1 MEQKTD
7 YRIPDN
13 LKLVG
18 IGFGCRFV
26 SDTNGAIYLVRIIDG
41 VQHIRRL
48 GLYIKAFRRGY
59 LKIHEI

>member
-1 MEQKTD
+1 MEQETD
-7 YRIPDN
+7 YRIPEN

-26 SDTNGAIYLVRIIDG
+26 SDANGAIYLVRIIGG
-41 VQHIRRL
+41 VQHIRRI

-59 LKIHEI
+59 LKAHEV

>member
-1 MEQKTD
+1 MEQETD
-7 YRIPDN
+7 YRIPEN

-26 SDTNGAIYLVRIIDG
+26 SDANGAIYLVRIIDG

-48 GLYIKAFRRGY
+48 RTLHQSIQKRLF
-59 LKIHEI
+59 KSS

>member
-1 MEQKTD
+1 MEQETD
-7 YRIPDN
+7 YRIPEN

-18 IGFGCRFV
+18 SGFGCSFV
-26 SDTNGAIYLVRIIDG
+26 SDANGAIYLVRLIDG

-59 LKIHEI
+59 LKAHEV

>member
-18 IGFGCRFV
+18 IGFVCRFV